1 MYYIFQIKTKEGE
14 IHNIGFSIA
23 IVAAGAFSGKVAKM
37 AKLGTGNGL
46 LQISLPV
53 EPRLSFCIIKYPK

>member
-1 MYYIFQIKTKEGE
+1 M
-14 IHNIGFSIA
+14 
-23 IVAAGAFSGKVAKM
+23 AAGAFSGKVAKM

-53 EPRLSFCIIKYPK
+53 EPRLLFYIIKYLK

>member
-1 MYYIFQIKTKEGE
+1 M
-14 IHNIGFSIA
+14 
-23 IVAAGAFSGKVAKM
+23 AAGAFSGKVAKM

-53 EPRLSFCIIKYPK
+53 EPRLSLLNILNKYKI